1 MSNMKPDPNPQ
12 FSQTGE
18 LVTGT
23 LRGYRSWKLRELP
36 IMSTYQPA
44 REERYIDRTEDDWFN
59 EVTATFGSFPI
70 RAISAELSTKT
81 RYIPARYEVEPVL
94 GAVSWNMFWAGP
106 EIRADVCTYDPM
118 WQQFLDSPMAD
129 RPSAATAEIAPGGTI
144 RASQHRTPVPE
155 CTCGIYGWY
164 TPEAALY
171 EHTGDV
177 VGVIEV
183 SGRVLLGST
192 GFRAER
198 AKIIAITMNPR
209 AATVEKTRQFT
220 KLGADGSRY
229 HGVDRMSVFTGGI
242 EALRRRYPPDTGT
255 LRNLGIEIESELE
268 PDDNWYAA
276 GGWTSGSM
284 SNRVT
289 MTGRLL
295 GSWPTDGKKFMLEIG
310 GAGAEGEPELG

>member
-1 MSNMKPDPNPQ
+1 VNRDPSPQ

-36 IMSTYQPA
+36 IMSTYQPP
-44 REERYIDRTEDDWFN
+44 RDEFYIDAGEDDWFN
-59 EVTATFGSFPI
+59 DINVSAFGSPFPMSI
-70 RAISAELSTKT
+70 RAQT
-81 RYIPARYEVEPVL
+81 RSRHIPARFEVEPVL
-94 GAVSWNMFWAGP
+94 GAVSWNMFWGGP

-118 WQQFLDSPMAD
+118 WQQFLDRPMAGQ
-129 RPSAATAEIAPGGTI
+129 PSGSTGEIAPGGTI
-144 RASQHRTPVPE
+144 RASQHKTPVPE

-183 SGRVLLGST
+183 SGRVLLGTT

-198 AKIIAITMNPR
+198 AKIVAITMNPR
-209 AATVEKTRQFT
+209 AATVEKTRLFM
-220 KLGADGSRY
+220 KLATDGSRY
-229 HGVDRMSVFTGGI
+229 SGVERVSVFDGSV
-242 EALRRRYPPDTGT
+242 EELRRRYPPDAGT
-255 LRNLGIEIESELE
+255 LCNLGIEIEPE
-268 PDDNWYAA
+268 PESDNGYTG
-276 GGWTSGSM
+276 GGWMSGSM

-289 MTGRLL
+289 MTGRLM
-295 GSWPTDGKKFMLEIG
+295 GSWSYLEEKKFMLEIG

>member
-1 MSNMKPDPNPQ
+1 VNRDPSPK

-23 LRGYRSWKLRELP
+23 LRGYRSWKIRELP
-36 IMSTYQPA
+36 IMSTYTPP
-44 REERYIDRTEDDWFN
+44 RDERYIDISDDDWFN
-59 EVTATFGSFPI
+59 DISVTNLGSPFPMPI
-70 RAISAELSTKT
+70 RGQIRS
-81 RYIPARYEVEPVL
+81 RRIPATYEVEPVL
-94 GAVSWNMFWAGP
+94 GAVSWNMFWSGP
-106 EIRADVCTYDPM
+106 EIKADICTYDPM
-118 WQQFLDSPMAD
+118 WQRWLDAPMAGVA
-129 RPSAATAEIAPGGTI
+129 SAATSEIAPGGTI
-144 RASQHRTPVPE
+144 RASQHKTPVPE

-177 VGVIEV
+177 VGVVEV
-183 SGRVLLGST
+183 SGRVLLGTT

-209 AATVEKTRQFT
+209 SATVEKTRQFM
-220 KLGADGSRY
+220 KLGAEGTRY
-229 HGVDRMSVFTGGI
+229 AGVERLSVFAGGI
-242 EALRRRYPPDTGT
+242 EAMRLRYPPDAGT
-255 LRNLGIEIESELE
+255 LRNLGIEIEPE
-268 PDDNWYAA
+268 PEIDDNGYAA

-284 SNRVT
+284 SNNR

-295 GSWPTDGKKFMLEIG
+295 GGWPSGGKKFMLEIG